1 MADMDQD
8 KERPEI
14 LKDREYQLLGQST
27 WVDVRNLTVHI
38 VRYGAGIK
46 VEVWP
51 RELLRG
57 YEPIA
62 EIEVA
67 FRDVKGEPDDSGW

>member
-1 MADMDQD
+1 MSDTSD
-8 KERPEI
+8 KERAEI

-27 WVDVRNLTVHI
+27 WIDVRTLTVNI
-38 VRYGAGIK
+38 RKYGAGIK

-51 RELLRG
+51 KELLRG

-62 EIEVA
+62 TIEVP
-67 FRDVKGEPDDSGW
+67 FRDAKVEPDDSGW